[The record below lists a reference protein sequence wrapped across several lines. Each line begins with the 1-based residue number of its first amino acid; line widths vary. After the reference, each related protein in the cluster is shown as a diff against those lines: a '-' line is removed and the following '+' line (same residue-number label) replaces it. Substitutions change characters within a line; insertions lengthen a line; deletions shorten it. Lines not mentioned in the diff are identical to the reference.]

1 MPLINIDVLRGHD
14 EDYLTALLDGIHD
27 AMVKAFDVPATD
39 RYQIL
44 NQHEPYEMRMLDTGL
59 GYTRSEKLTVIRIVS
74 KARSTEAKQRLYE
87 LVVTTLGDRLGISG
101 DDVILSVTE
110 NADSDWS
117 FGRGRA
123 QFLTGEL

>member
-14 EDYLTALLDGIHD
+14 EDYLTTLLDGIHD
-27 AMVKAFDVPATD
+27 AMVEAFDVPVTD

-44 NQHEPYEMRMLDTGL
+44 NQHAPFEMRMLDTGL

-74 KARSTEAKQRLYE
+74 KARSEEAKRRLYE
-87 LVVTTLGDRLGISG
+87 LVVATLGDRLGISG
-101 DDVILSVTE
+101 DDVIITITE
-110 NADSDWS
+110 NGDEDWS

-123 QFLTGEL
+123 QFLTGDL

>member
-14 EDYLTALLDGIHD
+14 EDYLTTLLDGIHD
-27 AMVKAFDVPATD
+27 AMVKAFDVPVTD

-44 NQHEPYEMRMLDTGL
+44 NQHAPFEMRMLDTGL

-74 KARSTEAKQRLYE
+74 KARSEEAKRRLYE
-87 LVVTTLGDRLGISG
+87 LVVATLRDRLGISG
-101 DDVILSVTE
+101 DDVIITVAE
-110 NADSDWS
+110 NGDEDWS

>member
-1 MPLINIDVLRGHD
+1 MPLIIIDVLRGHD
-14 EDYLTALLDGIHD
+14 EDYLSSLLDGVHD
-27 AMVKAFDVPATD
+27 AMVEAFDVPVTD

-59 GYTRSEKLTVIRIVS
+59 GYTRGDNLTVIRVVS
-74 KARSTEAKQRLYE
+74 KTRSQDAKQRLYK
-87 LVVTTLGDRLGISG
+87 LVVSTLGDRLGISG

-110 NADSDWS
+110 NTDADWS
-117 FGRGRA
+117 FGQGRA